1 MVNAMSR
8 PSCGV
13 STLIRSAV
21 RLRSRQNWVQG
32 CVWCPCRPISVK
44 TGGLKPKTVPSR
56 YLGQPSPYT
65 HPHLIKNGEVTPGL
79 SQAEYELRRY
89 RLASLIEAQAERM
102 GPSTSS
108 SHHVAIVLSHP
119 TRYMTNDIPYTF
131 HQNQDFLY
139 LTGILEPDSALIL
152 HGKRRPDQAI
162 LFVPRRDPSRE
173 LWDGPRSGR
182 DGAAALTGIERVH
195 CTEELGVVLKSLKG
209 TLVWYDNSQPS
220 HAKLHQTHLSPIMET
235 GSMPR
240 PLRPLLHS
248 LRALKSPAEV
258 ALMQEAGRITAQ
270 AFRRTMAMSQG
281 DIDEALLFAKFDF
294 ENRIHGANF
303 LAYPPVVAGGNRANT
318 LHYINNNQI
327 IKDGEMVLLDGGCE
341 YFGYVSD
348 ITRTW
353 PVNGKFSPAQAEL
366 YEAVLEVQRACLS
379 LCSSGIS
386 LDHIYSTM
394 LTLLGRQLK
403 RLGIIKASASE
414 ADALKAARRYCPHHV
429 GHYLGMDVHDT
440 PELSRSQPLQP
451 GMAITVEPGLYIC
464 ESNDEAPRHFRGL
477 GIRIEDDVVIRDNGA
492 PLILSSEAPKT
503 IAEVERACSQR

>member
-1 MVNAMSR
+1 ACTSASR
-8 PSCGV
+8 SG
-13 STLIRSAV
+13 RSSSQEGAG
-21 RLRSRQNWVQG
+21 SRGWTG
-32 CVWCPCRPISVK
+32 CLLCPCRKISVK
-44 TGGLKPKTVPSR
+44 PGSIKPKTVPPR

-65 HPHLIKNGEVTPGL
+65 HPHFIKNGEVTPGL
-79 SQAEYELRRY
+79 SQSEYELRRY
-89 RLASLIEAQAERM
+89 KLASLIEAQAERM

-108 SHHVAIVLSHP
+108 SHHVVLVLSHP
-119 TRYMTNDIPYTF
+119 TRYMTNDIPYPF

-139 LTGILEPDSALIL
+139 LTGFLEPDSALIL
-152 HGKRRPDQAI
+152 HGRGRPDQAI

-182 DGAAALTGIERVH
+182 DGAATLTGIERVH
-195 CTEELGVVLKSLKG
+195 CIEELGVVLKSLKG
-209 TLVWYDNSQPS
+209 TLMWYDSSQPA
-220 HAKLHQTHLSPIMET
+220 HPKLHQTHVSPLIEA
-235 GSMPR
+235 GLMPR
-240 PLRPLLHS
+240 SFRSLLHS
-248 LRALKSPAEV
+248 LRALKSSAEV

-270 AFRRTMAMSQG
+270 AFKRTMAFSKG
-281 DIDEALLFAKFDF
+281 NIDEALIFAKFDF
-294 ENRIHGANF
+294 ENRLHGANF

-327 IKDGEMVLLDGGCE
+327 IKDGELVLLDGGCE

-366 YEAVLEVQRACLS
+366 YEAVLEVQRSCLS
-379 LCSSGIS
+379 LCSPGIS

-403 RLGIIKASASE
+403 RLGIIKASTSE
-414 ADALKAARRYCPHHV
+414 ADVLKAARRYCPHHV

-451 GMAITVEPGLYIC
+451 GMAVTIEPGLYIC
-464 ESNDEAPRHFRGL
+464 EDNDEAPEHFRGL
-477 GIRIEDDVVIRDNGA
+477 GIRIEDDVVIQNNGG

-503 IAEVERACSQR
+503 IGEVERACAQR